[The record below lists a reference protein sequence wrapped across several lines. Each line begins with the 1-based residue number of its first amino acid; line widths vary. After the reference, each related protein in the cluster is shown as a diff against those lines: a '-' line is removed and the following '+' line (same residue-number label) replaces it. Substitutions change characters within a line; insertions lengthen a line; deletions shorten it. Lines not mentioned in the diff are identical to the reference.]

1 MEKIK
6 SCYGWFQSKLK
17 DQDFIQRSNV
27 VVTVSLEMYRCMVSS
42 FLILFVPQKCGDHVC
57 TLSENMLG
65 DDPLYKSGLVLNFV
79 TMGSMLA
86 MYGFEM
92 YRENKLIDYMDVNPQ
107 KPNSNDEVKEAMETM
122 SDKRRTLI
130 LSLDKNYQ
138 RSSYTSMI
146 FFTANTILSGFV
158 VYKYYLDNQTT
169 MTYITNTLF
178 MVSKLADVYTTVST
192 PDYVFYSAYLKG
204 KIQYNDA
211 DADKSPSPIKKEI
224 EIIPMTQE
232 SISTDSITIEVKE
245 EVV

>member
-1 MEKIK
+1 
-6 SCYGWFQSKLK
+6 
-17 DQDFIQRSNV
+17 
-27 VVTVSLEMYRCMVSS
+27 
-42 FLILFVPQKCGDHVC
+42 
-57 TLSENMLG
+57 MLG
-65 DDPLYKSGLVLNFV
+65 DDALYKAGLTLNFV

-92 YRENKLIDYMDVNPQ
+92 YRENKLIEYMDVNPA

-122 SDKRRTLI
+122 TDKRRSLI

-138 RSSYTSMI
+138 RSSYNSMI
-146 FFTANTILSGFV
+146 FFCANTVLSGFV

-211 DADKSPSPIKKEI
+211 DGDKTPSPIKKDVEMTPMVNETSTESVSI
-224 EIIPMTQE
+224 EI
-232 SISTDSITIEVKE
+232 KE